1 MQESQRPRLKQN
13 KKQKFSPNPNTKLI
27 FSKLEKRFGKVVQT
41 PLHYK
46 QPHEL
51 AISVILSAQCTDERV
66 NQVTPNLFKTFP
78 NLEDF
83 QKSDIR
89 ELESLIF
96 STGFYHN
103 KAKNIQG
110 FANQVMENYQGKIP
124 NRMED
129 LISLPGIGRKTAN
142 VILSELYGIH
152 EGIVVDTHV
161 KRLSKRLGLSK
172 ESDPKKI
179 EMDLVTLFPKSG
191 WRNVSLYLIFHGRE
205 TCMARNPA
213 CDRCILGSLC
223 PSFSSKK
230 PASNL
235 PKQ

>member
-1 MQESQRPRLKQN
+1 MQESQPQRLKQN
-13 KKQKFSPNPNTKLI
+13 KKQKFSPNPNSKLI
-27 FSKLEKRFGKVVQT
+27 FSKLEKRFGKTVET

-66 NQVTPNLFKTFP
+66 NQVTPNLFKAYP
-78 NLEDF
+78 SLIDL
-83 QKSDIR
+83 QKSNLS
-89 ELESLIF
+89 ELEGLIF

-103 KAKNIQG
+103 KAKNIKG
-110 FANQVMENYQGKIP
+110 FADQVLKNHQGRIPDTME
-124 NRMED
+124 E
-129 LISLPGIGRKTAN
+129 LILLPGIGRKTAN

-161 KRLSKRLGLSK
+161 KRLSKRLGLTN
-172 ESDPKKI
+172 ETDPKKI
-179 EMDLVTLFPKSG
+179 EKDLVNLFPKSG

-223 PSFSSKK
+223 PSFSSKIQ
-230 PASNL
+230 ASNL
-235 PKQ
+235 PKR